1 MRISTSGVM
10 ELEGMEFRAFH
21 GCLESE
27 RKNGNLFVVDFKG
40 EYPIRIAAKTDNLE
54 DTIDTRAVYEII
66 KNQMAQPC
74 NLLET
79 VASRIVTAIME
90 TFSDF
95 SEIEVRISKKEPP
108 IGGVCQWSRVT
119 ATYHI

>member
-54 DTIDTRAVYEII
+54 DTIDCRAVYEII
-66 KNQMAQPC
+66 KDQMEQPC

-79 VASRIVTAIME
+79 VASHIVTAIAE
-90 TFSDF
+90 TFNDF
-95 SEIEVRISKKEPP
+95 SEIEVRVSKKEPP